1 MSLQTDIEAITG
13 SISDITTE
21 ALEFCKEGNKYVQ
34 RIIAKNPA
42 LSERLTQTQEI
53 TSDNGYALTDV
64 IDIISVVREQA
75 DSGTASKF
83 CRRIS
88 FGDSFNALDSD
99 SIYFATVTD
108 PRYFIDGNVLK
119 VLPVPT
125 AAQKAVLRHITP
137 VFESSDSAITD
148 ISQASSIDHLPSE
161 YTRGVVLY
169 AALQVLQKRMNEI
182 DKPIGATNLTTIDT
196 SADQGTESDRVNVNK
211 WFNIVGDYLADEDVE
226 LANAYLNK
234 MNVFL
239 SNYQAELQ
247 GDTSQY
253 GWYESQYFKVSRQLV
268 EFLTMFS
275 AMKLQ
280 PIGVPNEVAGND

>member
-42 LSERLTQTQEI
+42 LSERLTQTQDI
-53 TSDNGYALTDV
+53 TSDSGYTLTDV
-64 IDIISVVREQA
+64 IDIISVVREKA
-75 DSGTASKF
+75 DTGTASKF

-88 FGDSFNALDSD
+88 FADSFNALDSD

-137 VFESSDSAITD
+137 DTSFALSATSITN
-148 ISQASSIDHLPSE
+148 LPSE
-161 YTRGVVLY
+161 YFRGVVLY

-182 DKPIGATNLTTIDT
+182 DKPTGATNLTTIDT
-196 SADQGTESDRVNVNK
+196 SADQGTESDRINVNK

-253 GWYESQYFKVSRQLV
+253 GWYESQYFKVSRQLI

-275 AMKLQ
+275 SMKLQ
-280 PIGVPNEVAGND
+280 PIGVPNEAAGND